1 MAYKVLHEHC
11 HFGVSAPSPSISHMA
26 FHLVAGSVT
35 WISSRISPKNI
46 HGCWTTKWATYLTKW
61 LWKGFG
67 WLGELY
73 QPKMTT
79 SPRPFGNLPKD
90 LQMPGTQGHVHPR
103 TERYWKILKDL
114 QPLNKI
120 QLTYS
125 SNSYSSAPNSSN
137 SSKQKKNHRIIGS
150 PARPSRYLPR
160 REIPGAPGSVS
171 RPGCRRWSGSGPKV
185 PHIPNGP
192 INGPMEGNLHREQFL
207 GDPNDPKIRKMLWKT
222 KINHGISRTCFSKSG
237 AMFEARSTYF
247 NCRQTRLGK
256 NQSAPGV
263 LEWKSWLQRSE
274 STSSRASSSKVEA
287 SNPPRDSFEDWPGIN
302 KDHKQRTACAYI
314 YIYIHNIHIHA

>member
-1 MAYKVLHEHC
+1 MAYQVLHEHC

-103 TERYWKILKDL
+103 TERYWKISNLWTKSSSPTAQL
-114 QPLNKI
+114 QL
-120 QLTYS
+120 
-125 SNSYSSAPNSSN
+125 SYSSN
-137 SSKQKKNHRIIGS
+137 SSKQKKPSDLLQDLLGIFQDAKFLELWVPWAAQAVEDEAEAVQKSLTS
-150 PARPSRYLPR
+150 PMAQSMAQW
-160 REIPGAPGSVS
+160 REIYTVS
-171 RPGCRRWSGSGPKV
+171 NFWV
-185 PHIPNGP
+185 IQM
-192 INGPMEGNLHREQFL
+192 I
-207 GDPNDPKIRKMLWKT
+207 
-222 KINHGISRTCFSKSG
+222 
-237 AMFEARSTYF
+237 
-247 NCRQTRLGK
+247 
-256 NQSAPGV
+256 
-263 LEWKSWLQRSE
+263 QRSE
-274 STSSRASSSKVEA
+274 KCSEKRK
-287 SNPPRDSFEDWPGIN
+287 
-302 KDHKQRTACAYI
+302 
-314 YIYIHNIHIHA
+314 

>member
-1 MAYKVLHEHC
+1 MAYQVLHEHC

-103 TERYWKILKDL
+103 TERYWKI
-114 QPLNKI
+114 
-120 QLTYS
+120 
-125 SNSYSSAPNSSN
+125 SNLWTKSSSATAPIAPN
-137 SSKQKKNHRIIGS
+137 SSKQKKPSDHRISCKTFSVSSKTRNSWSSGFREPPRLSKMKRKRSKS
-150 PARPSRYLPR
+150 PSHPQSMAQW
-160 REIPGAPGSVS
+160 REIYTVS
-171 RPGCRRWSGSGPKV
+171 NFWV
-185 PHIPNGP
+185 IQM
-192 INGPMEGNLHREQFL
+192 I
-207 GDPNDPKIRKMLWKT
+207 
-222 KINHGISRTCFSKSG
+222 
-237 AMFEARSTYF
+237 
-247 NCRQTRLGK
+247 
-256 NQSAPGV
+256 
-263 LEWKSWLQRSE
+263 QRSE
-274 STSSRASSSKVEA
+274 KCSEKL
-287 SNPPRDSFEDWPGIN
+287 
-302 KDHKQRTACAYI
+302 K
-314 YIYIHNIHIHA
+314 